1 MKQNK
6 AYQKD
11 LESIRNLM
19 ERSVKFIS
27 LSGLSGIMAGS
38 YAIIG
43 ASIAYYLVHY
53 PGSPFDYRIYSINN
67 PEILIQLI
75 VLAAL
80 VLASS
85 ILTGLWLSH
94 RKAKKVGVKMWDST
108 SKRLFVNLSI
118 PLITGGLFVLILL
131 GNGHYD
137 IAAPACLV
145 FYGLALIN
153 ASPNLYEE
161 IRYLGYM
168 EIALGLVS
176 AAIPGYGLLFWT
188 IGFGLLHIVY
198 GIFMYKHY
206 DS

>member
-1 MKQNK
+1 MKRNQ

-27 LSGLSGIMAGS
+27 LSGLSGIMAGI

-43 ASIAYYLVHY
+43 ASVAYYLVHY
-53 PGSPFDYRIYSINN
+53 PVSPFDYRIYSINN
-67 PEILIQLI
+67 PDILIQLI
-75 VLAAL
+75 LLAAL
-80 VLASS
+80 VLFSS
-85 ILTGLWLSH
+85 ILTGLWLSYK
-94 RKAKKVGVKMWDST
+94 KAKKVGVKMWDAT

-118 PLITGGLFVLILL
+118 PLITGGIFVLILL
-131 GNGHYD
+131 GNGHYG
-137 IAAPACLV
+137 IVAPTCLI

-161 IRYLGYM
+161 IRYLGYL

-176 AAIPGYGLLFWT
+176 AAMPGYGLLFWT

-198 GIFMYKHY
+198 GTFMYKRY